1 MGFSFMAVQW
11 LRKKPCN
18 LTKALLHCF
27 SEVLE
32 ERNMFAKQADED
44 WEQFLLMRAKELTK
58 GAKHVYTNS
67 EKNSHKFYS
76 AKVSH

>member
-1 MGFSFMAVQW
+1 MDFSFMAVQW

-32 ERNMFAKQADED
+32 AKQAEED

-67 EKNSHKFYS
+67 EKKFTQS
-76 AKVSH
+76 L